1 MRCLQSNGKKTSDKE
16 NIMASS
22 RQKISDMERKLDLTR
37 NTTGKSERIASA
49 LAKPARLKPS
59 EQAAAAAVINPRR
72 ILDQSRALARAK
84 GSVNRAEKKAVA
96 AKMLKA
102 TTGGTA
108 MKKQAPTKTAKK
120 VIPAGTSMTRKV
132 TLRGKRK

>member
-1 MRCLQSNGKKTSDKE
+1 
-16 NIMASS
+16 MASS
-22 RQKISDMERKLDLTR
+22 RNKISAMERKLFLTQ

-72 ILDQSRALARAK
+72 VLDQSRALARAK
-84 GSVNRAEKKAVA
+84 GSVNRAEKKATA

-102 TTGGTA
+102 TTGGPA
-108 MKKQAPTKTAKK
+108 KKQAPKPATKKAPAK
-120 VIPAGTSMTRKV
+120 PTSSFGGNARQNVK
-132 TLRGKRK
+132 KKAK